1 MSSLARWSYTSTA
14 THWPLTGR
22 DAWSGVATF
31 GAPVT
36 FMCDYKAESKTV
48 TDSKGVEFTSSQVI
62 YTEHSGI
69 KPGDRVLIGSH
80 SGFTPLEAGAWE
92 VRAVKRYADT
102 FEGMTEDME
111 IVT

>member
-1 MSSLARWSYTSTA
+1 MSSLARWSFTSTA

-36 FMCDYKAESKTV
+36 FLCDYKAESKQV

-69 KPGDRVLIGSH
+69 KPGDRVLIGNH
-80 SGFTPLEAGAWE
+80 AGFGAVDAGAWE
-92 VRAVKRYADT
+92 VRAIKRYADT
-102 FEGMTEDME
+102 FEGMTEDLE
-111 IVT
+111 VVT